1 MATRKP
7 TLREVAQAAGC
18 SLTTTSNILQGRHEL
33 YRAETVE
40 RVLAAARSLGYRPN
54 MLARGLAK
62 QRTFTIGLVF
72 ERAHAVLTQ
81 NDYAQHVLDGVIEFL
96 LPLEYDVKLITLP
109 AGRPDSIWRRLENG
123 TVDGHLL
130 LAPVI
135 DSPLL
140 EWRRH
145 SRLPVVSVGS
155 LLPPNLGIPCVDVDN
170 EGGMRMLTEW
180 VIQQGHRH
188 IGFVKGHPL
197 HWSAL
202 QRERAFRKTMADY
215 GLPTREEWIFQGRY
229 TIESGRQCARE
240 LLALRERPTAVICA
254 DDGSAA
260 GFIQECLAHGL
271 RIPEDLSVAGF
282 DDEPLVHPLCPN
294 LTTVRHDKHRVGYL
308 AAQLLY
314 EQIETG
320 TLRDDS
326 IALPATLV
334 IRKTV
339 APPSAGQ
346 ALVAPQIP
354 SKEVQR

>member
-7 TLREVAQAAGC
+7 TLREVAQVAGC
-18 SLTTTSNILQGRHEL
+18 SITTTSNILQGRQAL
-33 YRAETVE
+33 YREETVE
-40 RVLAAARSLGYRPN
+40 RVLAAAQMLGYRPN

-81 NDYAQHVLDGVIEFL
+81 NDYAQHVLDGIIEYF
-96 LPLEYDVKLITLP
+96 LPLEYDIKIITLP
-109 AGRPDSIWRRLENG
+109 ASKPEAIWRRLENG
-123 TVDGHLL
+123 TADGHIL

-135 DSPLL
+135 GSPLL

-145 SRLPVVSVGS
+145 SHLPVVSAGS
-155 LLPPNLGIPCVDVDN
+155 LLPSEAGIPCVDIDN
-170 EGGMRMLTEW
+170 EGAMRMLTEW
-180 VIQQGHRH
+180 VLQQGHRH

-202 QRERAFRKTMADY
+202 QRERAFRKTLAEW
-215 GLPTREEWIFQGRY
+215 GIPTREEWIVQGAY

-240 LLALRERPTAVICA
+240 ILALSERPTAVICA

-260 GFIQECLAHGL
+260 GFIQECLARGL
-271 RIPEDLSVAGF
+271 AIPEDLSIAGF
-282 DDEPLVHPLCPN
+282 DDEPIIRPLCPH
-294 LTTVRHDKHRVGYL
+294 LTTIRHDKHRIGYL

-314 EQIETG
+314 EQIDTG
-320 TLRDDS
+320 TLRTKS
-326 IALPATLV
+326 LTLPGSLV

-339 APPSAGQ
+339 APPQHGADNCRFPHSNEGG
-346 ALVAPQIP
+346 
-354 SKEVQR
+354 